1 MIESTILLGLSLA
14 AWITIVAVLAMFLT
28 LLFTNLREDVAFL
41 GVIAV
46 LLLTGVLDTKEAL
59 AGFSSSSVVVI
70 GVLFVVVA
78 GLVQTGVLQWI
89 VRYLLGSPKSYAAA
103 ITRLMVPV
111 AFLSSFLSNTTVV
124 ALFVRI
130 VKIWSKKLNIA
141 PSKLLIPLSYASGL
155 GGVCTLI
162 GTPPNLIISGLYAS
176 DTGTQLNLFVTTIP
190 GIVCLA
196 VGIISILVLQRLL
209 PNRKTGEDSLN
220 NASDFT
226 VEMVIP
232 ADSDLAGKT
241 VEEAG
246 LHHVVGGQMVEI
258 VRFDSMIISPV
269 PADEYL
275 MGNDRLVFT
284 GKVDDLLNLRNSHGL
299 AIADKPVFTLDEMD
313 KKRIIR
319 MACILPGCELIGK
332 SISATTIE
340 HDHRLTLLAVSRYGE
355 RIEEA
360 PRDIK
365 LQMGDTLLLEC
376 APRTKNIEK
385 IRRLQFVESS
395 AVTSPT
401 IGAKT
406 LVSSL
411 IMVAMVVL
419 SSLEIMPLLQSAILA
434 AIAMMVF
441 RCCTPTQAMK
451 AIDWNILMIFAGSV
465 VIGSAIQKTG
475 IAEVMAGNMM
485 GWCGDNPLLLMSM
498 MCLAGTFLTEFISNT
513 AAGAIFYPIV
523 YQAAVSLGVDPLP
536 FIVSLMIAVSCSF
549 ATPIGSPT
557 HMLVYGPGGYK
568 FVDFLKIGFWMNII
582 ILATNLAIVNLLYPF

>member
-1 MIESTILLGLSLA
+1 MIESTFLLGLSLA

-313 KKRIIR
+313 KKRKIR

-395 AVTSPT
+395 TVISPT

-523 YQAAVSLGVDPLP
+523 YQAAVSLGVNPLP